1 MACCCPHYDGE
12 KDRRPSVHE
21 FINDKKIESCIA
33 VEDESAVHYKNNE
46 FYKSISFGK
55 DKNSY
60 IVKNDGKKI
69 VENPIDK
76 IDIY

>member
-1 MACCCPHYDGE
+1 MNDPFALDLTIRLLMLGLG
-12 KDRRPSVHE
+12 SAMFAGSFLA
-21 FINDKKIESCIA
+21 FINKDKN
-33 VEDESAVHYKNNE
+33 DNE

-69 VENPIDK
+69 VENPLDK